1 MGEYEISRFQLK
13 DTSYLKC
20 FFFKVGTIGEE
31 IVYKHLCRQFRE
43 ELASKAVG
51 IEWLNEDDEFGLPYD
66 IKLTFF
72 DSRQPPVVYIEVKT
86 TYLDERREFEISS
99 TQMKFAFEQGERFH
113 LYRLSGLK
121 NVKDI
126 KLRRLANLASYME
139 NKSVKL
145 FMVL

>member
-1 MGEYEISRFQLK
+1 M
-13 DTSYLKC
+13 
-20 FFFKVGTIGEE
+20 VGAE
-31 IVYKHLCRQFRE
+31 IVYKHLCRQFAD
-43 ELASKAVG
+43 ELTNKVVG

-66 IKLTFF
+66 IKMTFY
-72 DSRQPPVVYIEVKT
+72 DSRQPPVIYVEVKST
-86 TYLDERREFEISS
+86 FLDERKEFEISS

-121 NVKDI
+121 DVREM
-126 KLRRLANLASYME
+126 KLRRLANLSSYME